1 MYIVACAVASGSGL
15 ADVRVET
22 IMDPVSFLTKV
33 FPTLPEASKA
43 MEEHCNVIVETV
55 IKDHAMQCE
64 HYPQLEKIPDDEI
77 AHWRHKYLFGVV
89 EDRMSATVVLYR
101 GDCIYNFSIVQLD
114 LEGDVEHTM

>member
-55 IKDHAMQCE
+55 IKDHALQCE

-77 AHWRHKYLFGVV
+77 AHWRYKYLFGVEFENLV
-89 EDRMSATVVLYR
+89 LQDRGEKSVTQVTIE
-101 GDCIYNFSIVQLD
+101 CK
-114 LEGDVEHTM
+114 